1 MADDAGED
9 FYPPDPASD
18 GDDGAES
25 TAPVPRAARVR
36 AKALQH
42 QQGQPVTSSVAKKPK
57 MRGGQ
62 RKLLAQ
68 QKRRHVLELR
78 KSGATFDQIAQSLGY
93 ADASGARKAMQKA
106 MKDITQE
113 PAAELKVIQVERY
126 NHMLLTL
133 WSKVQMGDERAI
145 DRALSIMDRLND
157 LEGLREKA
165 GITVNVDASTHENAV
180 LVVDGNK
187 DDYIAA
193 MKRMVGISPDG
204 KNLPDQIASSPHP
217 VHIPVEDGHGTTV
230 DVVDADVVEETTGE
244 VIPMHQA
251 HGEPEKVEEPVVV
264 TKKNFNFGVD
274 PTVQRKPR

>member
-193 MKRMVGISPDG
+193 MKRMVGVNPDG
-204 KNLPDQIASSPHP
+204 TNIPQIDTTPAPAQPVDSP
-217 VHIPVEDGHGTTV
+217 V
-230 DVVDADVVEETTGE
+230 DVIEAVVIDSSAEEAPVVVEE
-244 VIPMHQA
+244 A
-251 HGEPEKVEEPVVV
+251 REPVV
-264 TKKNFNFGVD
+264 TKKTFNFGVD
-274 PTVQRKPR
+274 PTVKRGQK